1 MSLPELNRSGD
12 FRARL
17 QERLERPALR
27 NLILVL
33 IIVNA
38 IVLGLET
45 SAAAMAQFGVLL
57 RSLDTFIL
65 GLFVIEILV
74 RVYAYRA
81 EFFRDPW
88 SVFDLSVVAIA
99 LLPATGPLAVIRAL
113 RVLRVL
119 RALTLLPS
127 MRRVVGG
134 LLASVPGI
142 SSIALVMSIIFYV
155 FAVLA
160 TNLFGGDFDQWFG
173 SVGRSLYTLFQIMT
187 LESWS
192 MGIVRPVMEIFPLA
206 WMFFVPFILIA
217 TFTMLNLFIGVIV
230 SAIQSFHDAEIVEQA
245 GPPSETITLAE
256 VQQQLRLM
264 SSQLDDMRA
273 LLKQR
278 ANGES

>member
-1 MSLPELNRSGD
+1 
-12 FRARL
+12 
-17 QERLERPALR
+17 
-27 NLILVL
+27 
-33 IIVNA
+33 
-38 IVLGLET
+38 
-45 SAAAMAQFGVLL
+45 
-57 RSLDTFIL
+57 
-65 GLFVIEILV
+65 VIEILV

-160 TNLFGGDFDQWFG
+160 TNLFGADFDQWFG

-192 MGIVRPVMEIFPLA
+192 MGIVRPVMEVFPLA

-230 SAIQSFHDAEIVEQA
+230 SAIQSFHDAEVAEIAEQA
-245 GPPSETITLAE
+245 GPTSETITLAE